1 MKKTAALL
9 SAVLLLLSSW
19 TFTALAAD
27 PFSQWKTE
35 GWTVKTENGEQIL
48 HGNPQEPMN
57 LLFTKGTVNENCLE
71 FDIYMEDSTGTE
83 DGCIGASYKCS
94 NGFQYFFEYNTVHQM
109 VRIRR
114 IGDSVNT
121 EVAPAK
127 AYMLKTGKWY
137 TFKLIFAENRLEFYL
152 DGKLIHSAADTAGDP
167 LTGGTCYIQG
177 YFATPRLKNIKLY
190 SEKIEPDKKPE
201 EGLPET
207 MDYDFEFITSES
219 VKGFEAKNGSVSYK
233 NHTLIYTLK
242 SSGYLQ
248 SPQINAEKGSAYSVL
263 LTVKNTL
270 FVRLKN
276 ETAASRIKVYFITSA
291 DSTYNEEKSREFEVE
306 PHSGYRSYFF
316 NLSGL
321 AGMKGYLR
329 GFRIVPQG
337 ASGGTISIDAITFER
352 EKELY
357 DYAGEILSCTADG
370 KQVTIKGKLNDIYAG
385 KTVQL
390 YELDASNYAQSV
402 KGLEPIAEVTA
413 NGTSFTFTV
422 PYITAQV
429 SRLSSLFMA
438 AVDGIKVSDRFMVEN
453 YRDFSENPYAFKLP
467 NYTVDVTD
475 ARFGAAGDAF
485 TNDTAAIQAA
495 IDHVSSKGGGT
506 VVVPGDDSCYGKRY
520 VVTNI
525 KLKDNVELRLEKGA
539 VLWQSSRAWEY
550 EYEVAYGHD
559 VSIPGVNWAHAASC
573 HNYPLIQGDNA
584 KNIKLTG
591 GGTLRCIDTGGENLD
606 TISSDTIWT
615 GCANRIHVVPIGF
628 WKCENIEISDIVLMR
643 TNSYHI
649 NMRTCEQ
656 IYISNVEMK
665 EVTCAG
671 GDGISATVGTKRMVI
686 DRCVLYTNDDAVTI
700 CSTYNDPRGLA
711 WWHANPDGDNCIDEL
726 TVMHS
731 NLHGG
736 HGITF
741 ITWGT
746 DAPDLSLQEIKNVEV
761 FDCVL
766 GGGMMSVGAW
776 PDNPYYGRVP
786 FDGTE
791 INDFSPVKNVRIHD
805 NVYKGACDLEA
816 LQATNFITD
825 CGLHSA
831 ENFLN
836 GDFERQNGKSG
847 WVSGLSNWSF
857 TEGSDVSVTE
867 ADGSHKGV
875 LRSIGRLYQGLYM
888 NAGQHEFT
896 IEAELLSGKG
906 RIFVE
911 NAETGEPVFEQML
924 VAGEKTNVSFV
935 FSMVVGKTYYFGT
948 ELTETGEV
956 RIDKANIKT
965 TPPVYPQ
972 FFTEDFQTLE
982 NITFDF
988 STWKL
993 IQENNNVY
1001 LSTLTGATGIH
1012 SLSFAKN
1019 YQEFDLQYAIR
1030 IRDISSDVDGNIAIS
1045 YCRTDANTQYYA
1057 EYNTVHGYFTIRR
1070 FVNGAEKSLGKKQF
1084 RLESGQWYTIG
1095 LRAQKGRTELYLNGE
1110 LLLSAEDG
1118 KPLNAASLVLF
1129 GYNTAFDA
1137 DCITIAENGTLDMS
1151 VVIDVTAE
1159 TKTTLYTL
1167 SFDTDGGTPIPDAQR
1182 IEAGSAP
1189 LSVADPV
1196 KAGFT
1201 FDGWLYNGEKIKLLE
1216 FKMPQSDVTFTAQWI
1231 KTDPA
1236 PSPLSTGAIIAIA
1249 GGAVLLIAAG
1259 TFTAI
1264 AFAKKRKTQQ

>member
-19 TFTALAAD
+19 TFTALAD
-27 PFSQWKTE
+27 TSFSQWKTE
-35 GWTVKTENGEQIL
+35 GWTARTENGEQIL
-48 HGNPQEPMN
+48 YGNPQESMN
-57 LLFTKGTVNENCLE
+57 LLFTKSTVNDNCLE
-71 FDIYMEDSTGTE
+71 FDIYMEDSTGTD
-83 DGCIGASYKCS
+83 DGCIGAAYKCS

-114 IGDSVNT
+114 IGDGVNT
-121 EVAPAK
+121 EVAPTK
-127 AYMLKTGKWY
+127 AHTLELRKWY
-137 TFKLIFAENRLEFYL
+137 TFKLIFAENRLEFYI

-167 LTGGTCYIQG
+167 LMGGTCYIQG
-177 YFATPRLKNIKLY
+177 YFATPRLKNVRLH
-190 SEKIEPDKKPE
+190 SEKIEPGKKPE
-201 EGLPET
+201 GGQTQP
-207 MDYDFEFITSES
+207 MDYDFEFTASES

-233 NHTLIYTLK
+233 NHALIYTLK
-242 SSGYLQ
+242 GSGYLQ
-248 SPQINAEKGSAYSVL
+248 SPQINAEKGSPYSAL

-276 ETAASRIKVYFITSA
+276 KTAASSVKVYFITSA
-291 DSTYNEEKSREFEVE
+291 DGAYNEEKSREFEIE
-306 PHSGYRSYFF
+306 PNSGYRSYFF

-337 ASGGTISIDAITFER
+337 ASGGTLSIDAITFER
-352 EKELY
+352 EKAFY

-370 KQVTIKGKLNDIYAG
+370 KQVTIKGTLNSNYAG
-385 KTVQL
+385 KTIQL
-390 YELDASNYAQSV
+390 FELDATNYTQSI
-402 KGLEPIAEVTA
+402 KGLKPIAEVTA
-413 NGTSFTFTV
+413 DGTSFTFTV
-422 PYITAQV
+422 PYMGEQV

-438 AVDGIKVSDRFMVEN
+438 AVDGVKVSDRFMVEN

-467 NYTVDVTD
+467 DYTVDATD

-485 TNDTAAIQAA
+485 TNDTASIQAA

-506 VVVPGDDSCYGKRY
+506 VVIPGDASYYGKRY
-520 VVTNI
+520 VVTNL

-539 VLWQSSRAWEY
+539 MLWQSPRAWDY

-591 GGTLRCIDTGGENLD
+591 GGTLRCIDAGGENLD

-628 WKCENIEISDIVLMR
+628 WKCENVEISDIVLMR
-643 TNSYHI
+643 TNNYHI

-656 IYISNVEMK
+656 VYIGNVEMT

-791 INDFSPVKNVRIHD
+791 TNDFSPVKNVRIH
-805 NVYKGACDLEA
+805 NNAYKGVCNLEA

-836 GDFERQNGKSG
+836 GDFERKNGKSG

-875 LRSIGRLYQGLYM
+875 LRSVGRLYQGLYM
-888 NAGQHEFT
+888 GAGQHEFT

-906 RIFVE
+906 RVFIE
-911 NAETGEPVFEQML
+911 NAETGETVFEQTL
-924 VAGEKTNVSFV
+924 AAGEKSNVSFL
-935 FSMVVGKTYYFGT
+935 FSMVVGNTYCFGA
-948 ELTETGEV
+948 ELTEAGEV

-972 FFTEDFQTLE
+972 FFTENFQTLE
-982 NITFDF
+982 NATFDF
-988 STWKL
+988 SAWKL
-993 IQENNNVY
+993 AQEGSNVY
-1001 LSTLTGATGIH
+1001 LSTPTGATGIH
-1012 SLSFAKN
+1012 SLSLAQK

-1030 IRDISSDVDGNIAIS
+1030 IREVSSDVDGNIAIS

-1070 FVNGAEKSLGKKQF
+1070 FAGGAEKNLAKKQM
-1084 RLESGQWYTIG
+1084 RLESDQWYTIG
-1095 LRAQKGRTELYLNGE
+1095 LRTQNGRTELYLNGE
-1110 LLLSAEDG
+1110 RLLSAEDS

-1129 GYNTAFDA
+1129 GYNTAFDT
-1137 DCITIAENGTLDMS
+1137 DCITVAEAGTLDMS
-1151 VVIDVTAE
+1151 AVIDVNADTTA
-1159 TKTTLYTL
+1159 KTYLL
-1167 SFDTDGGTPIPDAQR
+1167 SFDADGGTPAPEPQYL
-1182 IEAGSAP
+1182 EAGASPAAVAAP
-1189 LSVADPV
+1189 T
-1196 KAGFT
+1196 KAGFI
-1201 FDGWLYNGEKIKLLE
+1201 FSGWLYNGKKIELSE
-1216 FKMPQSDVTFTAQWI
+1216 FKMPHGDAALTAQW
-1231 KTDPA
+1231 TANAAPA
-1236 PSPLSTGAIIAIA
+1236 PASTGVIIALSA
-1249 GGAVLLIAAG
+1249 VAVLLLAA
-1259 TFTAI
+1259 AASAAVI
-1264 AFAKKRKTQQ
+1264 FARKRKQQS